1 MNRRIVLSLSAITAL
16 GLAMLP
22 TSAVTQQKT
31 LKEQLIGTW
40 TFVSAV
46 ATNKEGVKSS
56 DRWGSNAKGLII
68 FEANGRY
75 SFMISR
81 SDIPK
86 FAVNNVNEGT
96 AEENKA
102 VVKGIIANIGTWS
115 VDETTKTITT
125 NIEAASFPNLNGNSQ
140 KRVISSL
147 TADELKYTN
156 PAGAA
161 GTVDEAVWRRAK

>member
-1 MNRRIVLSLSAITAL
+1 MKRRSIFSMFAITAL

-22 TSAVTQQKT
+22 TSAISQQKT

-40 TFVSAV
+40 TMVSAV
-46 ATNKEGVKSS
+46 ATNKDGAKSS
-56 DRWGSNAKGLII
+56 DRWGPNAKGLII
-68 FEANGRY
+68 FEANGQY

-86 FAVNNVNEGT
+86 FAINNVNQGT

-102 VVKGIIANIGTWS
+102 VVKGIIANFGTWS

-125 NIEAASFPNLNGNSQ
+125 NIEAASFPNLNGGTQ
-140 KRVISSL
+140 KRIISSL
-147 TADELKYTN
+147 AADELKYTN